1 MTNELNHTLFTA
13 SKYNMYDIKSNLS
26 GFKCN
31 HSNVALSEI
40 FCLKF
45 SGKKLT
51 KKQKQNW
58 ERGTLFQ
65 LFKMCLKV
73 TKDIYA
79 VYL

>member
-31 HSNVALSEI
+31 HSKVALSDI
-40 FCLKF
+40 FCLKY
-45 SGKKLT
+45 SGKKNSPK
-51 KKQKQNW
+51 KKQNQ

-73 TKDIYA
+73 TKA